1 MQSHDPEPKVIQ
13 WEQPIGVVRGLLS
26 EPGLRF
32 VDPHVKE
39 EREAIQEEGKRPDA
53 VRNRQ

>member
-1 MQSHDPEPKVIQ
+1 MKLSDDQNKGVA

-39 EREAIQEEGKRPDA
+39 EREAIQEEGKRSNA